1 MLEVTTERD
10 PSFTAMPPRMTN
22 PDQPRAID
30 AFIDYF
36 GTGQRAADSWP
47 CTMTAKEAV

>member
-1 MLEVTTERD
+1 MLEVTTKRD
-10 PSFTAMPPRMTN
+10 PPTTTMPHRLME
-22 PDQPRAID
+22 PDHPRAVD

-47 CTMTAKEAV
+47 AP